1 MGTGAHGRAE
11 LSGGEEEKR
20 MREKVCVCVCGGGV
34 EMSSGG
40 QSCEGDDG
48 LSGSAP
54 ANVRGQPWLCL
65 NHTRAVDARRSG
77 VERIDG

>member
-11 LSGGEEEKR
+11 RRRGGKEDEKER
-20 MREKVCVCVCGGGV
+20 GRGGVVV

-40 QSCEGDDG
+40 QSCGGDDG